1 MIATRCDFAGWMTEE
16 LNEDAYILVANDRF
30 SKNPTTK
37 VLSNTTSNTAI
48 KFMQILLMK
57 NGVPRRVWCDQA
69 QIFRAFRASNCM
81 AKKNMKLFSHQYTII
96 ERQVS

>member
-69 QIFRAFRASNCM
+69 QIFRALLFQLYG
-81 AKKNMKLFSHQYTII
+81 KKKHETFFAPVYDH
-96 ERQVS
+96 